1 MREREISQLGNQGRE
16 GIDTSGLNLENCS
29 GAGSNMLSRGGMGW
43 GMPKQKKREEGQEK
57 NDHQNKINRPR
68 DYHTK

>member
-29 GAGSNMLSRGGMGW
+29 GAGGNILSRGGMGW
-43 GMPKQKKREEGQEK
+43 GMPKKKKEEGKEK
-57 NDHQNKINRPR
+57 NDRQNKISRPR